1 MPVTGHLEGAPGELV
16 AVDLPPGAH
25 WLDVLADLWTRGV
38 SVLPIDHRLS
48 EQERRGLL
56 ELARPALVVSAD
68 GSTVFAEPTPAD
80 PERAAVVVATS
91 GTGGAPRLA
100 ELPRAAVF
108 AAIERSNAALGVAA
122 EDPWVAVLP
131 PGHVGGLLVY
141 LRHAVA
147 GTPVQTHPRFEP
159 AALDGGGSIFASVV
173 PTMVRRLVDGRA
185 DLAGLTLLVGGDH
198 LEPDLRDA
206 AAGLGA
212 RVVESY
218 GLTEACG
225 GVAYDGVLLAGM
237 RARIAADGGIELA
250 GPTLMDGYRGDPA
263 ATADAFTLDGWLR
276 TGDLGEIVDGRLVVH
291 GRADDVITT
300 GGEKVWP
307 EEVERALEDHPKVA
321 EIAATGRPDPEW
333 GQHVAVWVVP
343 RRLDDPPSLEELAR
357 HCAQRLARFK
367 VPRELNVVVALPRTA
382 SDKLRRAELGRRTP

>member
-1 MPVTGHLEGAPGELV
+1 
-16 AVDLPPGAH
+16 
-25 WLDVLADLWTRGV
+25 
-38 SVLPIDHRLS
+38 
-48 EQERRGLL
+48 
-56 ELARPALVVSAD
+56 
-68 GSTVFAEPTPAD
+68 
-80 PERAAVVVATS
+80 
-91 GTGGAPRLA
+91 
-100 ELPRAAVF
+100 VF

>member
-1 MPVTGHLEGAPGELV
+1 MPVTGHLDGAPGELV

-25 WLDVLADLWTRGV
+25 WLDVCADLWARGV
-38 SVLPIDHRLS
+38 SVLPIDHRLA
-48 EQERRGLL
+48 ERERGGLL
-56 ELARPALVVSAD
+56 ELARPAVVVSAD

-100 ELPRAAVF
+100 ELPRSAVL
-108 AAIERSNAALGVAA
+108 AAIERSNAALGAAA
-122 EDPWVAVLP
+122 EDPWVALLP

-141 LRHAVA
+141 LRHAA
-147 GTPVQTHPRFEP
+147 LGTPVETHARFEP
-159 AALDGGGSIFASVV
+159 AALDGRGSRFASVV
-173 PTMVRRLVDGRA
+173 PTMVRRLVDARA
-185 DLAGLTLLVGGDH
+185 DLAGLTLLVGGDR
-198 LEPDLRDA
+198 LDPDLRDA

-212 RVVESY
+212 RGVESY

-225 GVAYDGVLLAGM
+225 GVAYDGVLLAGT

-321 EIAATGRPDPEW
+321 EVAAAGRPDPEW

-343 RRLDDPPSLEELAR
+343 RRHGDPPTLEELAR
-357 HCAQRLARFK
+357 HGEPRLARFK
-367 VPRELNVVVALPRTA
+367 LPREMNLLVELPRTA
-382 SDKLRRAELGRRTP
+382 SGKVRRPALTRRSR